1 MNGKII
7 CSVAAFSIVWG
18 FAANPEV
25 TPVLPMVQNSCY
37 QVSTVEELYGFASA
51 INGSN
56 GFNPLDSAYAY
67 QQWDDHSGKWT
78 YDLGA
83 GCDSDE

>member
-56 GFNPLDSAYAY
+56 GFNKRYGECLHVSECGHYH
-67 QQWDDHSGKWT
+67 QQRRV
-78 YDLGA
+78 
-83 GCDSDE
+83 E